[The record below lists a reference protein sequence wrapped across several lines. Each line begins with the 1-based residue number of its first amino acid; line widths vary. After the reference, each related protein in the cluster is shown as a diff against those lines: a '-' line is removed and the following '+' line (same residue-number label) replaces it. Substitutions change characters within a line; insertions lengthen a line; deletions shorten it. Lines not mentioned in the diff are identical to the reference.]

1 MHILGGVEVNANTS
15 AQCLASCIGTC
26 QGVDFNSAIYVNIIP
41 ITVGVE
47 RLVVTPVVA
56 AVDAVVAVVGAWV
69 VGVWVV
75 GAWVVGVGV
84 AAVGAVAEA
93 AGKSTNGVTNKI
105 Q

>member
-1 MHILGGVEVNANTS
+1 MAYAFLPGNE
-15 AQCLASCIGTC
+15 LAWKRFNRSKKSSMRERL
-26 QGVDFNSAIYVNIIP
+26 QFYVDIIP

-47 RLVVTPVVA
+47 RLVVAPVVA

-93 AGKSTNGVTNKI
+93 AGKSTNGVTHKI

>member
-1 MHILGGVEVNANTS
+1 MQVTFQFDVE
-15 AQCLASCIGTC
+15 L
-26 QGVDFNSAIYVNIIP
+26 IP

-47 RLVVTPVVA
+47 RLVVAPVVD
-56 AVDAVVAVVGAWV
+56 AVDAVVAVVDAWV

-84 AAVGAVAEA
+84 AAVGPVTEA
-93 AGKSTNGVTNKI
+93 AGKLTSGFTMKI